1 MLAYLDCFSGISGD
15 MLLGALLHA
24 GLDLAELCAGL
35 ETLPLGGYTLEA
47 ERVHDHGLSGVRC
60 VVHVEEPDP
69 HGHRHLRE
77 IREILASGRLPE
89 RARQRALAI
98 FVRLAE
104 AEGAIHGVA
113 AEEVRF
119 HEVGAVDSIVDVV
132 GTALGFELLGIEE
145 VYCSELPLTSG
156 RVRSA
161 HGPLPAP
168 APATLEL
175 LKHTG
180 VVWKNT
186 PGEGELVTPTG
197 AAVIATLAR
206 IGRPDR
212 MTVERVG
219 YGFGQ
224 KQLPWA
230 NCLRLLLGERA
241 AVTNAERDEIVML
254 ASNIDN
260 MTGEA
265 LGWLMDRL
273 LSAGA
278 LDVSYTPLQMKKNR
292 PGAQLTV
299 LASPDDTER
308 LSSLILRES
317 ATLGVRMTRMERRKA
332 GRREETI
339 ETPLGEVRV
348 KLKLFGEQ
356 IITATPEYE
365 DCRMLAQRLDLPL
378 ETVVERVAAAARAHF
393 GLESSA
399 HVHES
404 STEKRNTEEQ
414 DDE

>member
-24 GLDLAELCAGL
+24 GLDFGDLRTGLA
-35 ETLPLGGYTLEA
+35 TLPLGGYTLEA
-47 ERVHDHGLSGVRC
+47 EHITDHGLSGVRC
-60 VVHVEEPDP
+60 IVHVDEPDQ
-69 HGHRHLRE
+69 HEHRYLRE
-77 IREILASGRLPE
+77 IREILAAGRLPE
-89 RARQRALAI
+89 RARERALAI
-98 FVRLAE
+98 FMRLAE
-104 AEGAIHGVA
+104 AEGTIHGVSPQ
-113 AEEVRF
+113 EVGF
-119 HEVGAVDSIVDVV
+119 HEVGAVDSIVDIV
-132 GTALGFELLGIEE
+132 GTALGFELLGIAE

-156 RVRSA
+156 RVRSS
-161 HGPLPAP
+161 HGPLSVP

-175 LKHTG
+175 LKDTG
-180 VVWKNT
+180 VVWKNV

-197 AAVIATLAR
+197 AAVIATLAHV
-206 IGRPDR
+206 GRPDR

-224 KQLPWA
+224 KKLPWA

-241 AVTNAERDEIVML
+241 RVTDAERDEIVVL

-278 LDVSYTPLQMKKNR
+278 LDVTYTPLQMKKNR

-299 LASPDDTER
+299 LTAPDDAER

-317 ATLGVRMTRMERRKA
+317 ATLGVRMARMERRKA

-348 KLKLFGEQ
+348 KLKLLGERVVA
-356 IITATPEYE
+356 ATPEYE
-365 DCRMLAQRLDLPL
+365 DCRALAERHGLSL
-378 ETVVERVAAAARAHF
+378 EAVIERVTAAACVHF
-393 GLESSA
+393 DLESPE
-399 HVHES
+399 HVREMS
-404 STEKRNTEEQ
+404 TEEQ
-414 DDE
+414 NGE

>member
-24 GLDLAELCAGL
+24 GLDLDELRTGL
-35 ETLPLGGYTLEA
+35 ATLPLSGYALDA
-47 ERVHDHGLSGVRC
+47 ERVTDHGLSGIHC
-60 VVHVEEPDP
+60 VVHVEESDP

-77 IREILASGRLPE
+77 IREILAAGRLPE
-89 RARQRALAI
+89 RAREQALAI
-98 FVRLAE
+98 FTRLAE

-113 AEEVRF
+113 PEEVGF
-119 HEVGAVDSIVDVV
+119 HEVGAVDSIVDIV

-156 RVRSA
+156 RVRSS
-161 HGPLPAP
+161 HGPLPVP

-175 LKHTG
+175 LKDSG
-180 VVWKNT
+180 VVWKT
-186 PGEGELVTPTG
+186 VPGEGELVTPTG
-197 AAVIATLAR
+197 AAVIATLAL
-206 IGRPDR
+206 IGRPER
-212 MTVERVG
+212 MTVQRVG

-224 KQLPWA
+224 KKLPWA

-241 AVTNAERDEIVML
+241 NIADTERDEVVVL

-278 LDVSYTPLQMKKNR
+278 LDVSYTPIQMKKSR
-292 PGAQLTV
+292 PAAQLTV
-299 LASPDDTER
+299 LAMPDDAER
-308 LSSLILRES
+308 LSNLILRES
-317 ATLGVRMTRMERRKA
+317 ATLGVRMSRMERRKA

-348 KLKLFGEQ
+348 KLKLLGERVVA
-356 IITATPEYE
+356 ATPEYE
-365 DCRMLAQRLDLPL
+365 DCRVLAERHDLPL
-378 ETVVERVAAAARAHF
+378 EAVVERVTSAARVHF
-393 GLESSA
+393 GLETLAHTSA
-399 HVHES
+399 
-404 STEKRNTEEQ
+404 EELNNG
-414 DDE
+414 